1 MVDHTTSS
9 SPESPPPGDD
19 LFVPDEL
26 VGKRYVVRRL
36 VGKGGM
42 GEVYEAE
49 DRRTGK
55 CVALKTVKPELM
67 GNSKILRRFER
78 EIEFSRRIDHHNVL
92 EIFDVFQTPIDKE
105 LNIYGNR
112 LPVRDEVPC
121 MVMEFLEGE
130 TVADRLVAGHQF
142 TPEETLPIVCQ
153 VAAALSAAHAA
164 EIVHRDLK
172 PDNMFLVREQDGDI
186 RVVLTDFGVAREAGA
201 GSGSRD
207 DALTASNVVIGTPEY
222 MAPEQLELE
231 AAMPASDIYTLG
243 LVAFEMLTGKPAF
256 QADSPIKM
264 VFMRVQEDAPSPR
277 EHVPDLPS
285 VWEDVVLR
293 CLERDPQQ
301 RYADAADL
309 IVALDGDDSRW
320 LRSEHRG
327 GGVPAWVWI
336 TGVLLIILGLAVAL
350 SFNPV

>member
-1 MVDHTTSS
+1 
-9 SPESPPPGDD
+9 
-19 LFVPDEL
+19 
-26 VGKRYVVRRL
+26 
-36 VGKGGM
+36 M

-49 DRRTGK
+49 DRRSGK
-55 CVALKTVKPELM
+55 RVALKTVKPELM
-67 GNSKILRRFER
+67 GNAKILRRFER
-78 EIEFSRRIDHHNVL
+78 EIEFSRRIDHHNVM
-92 EIFDVFQTPIDKE
+92 EIYDVFQTPIDKE

-142 TPEETLPIVCQ
+142 TPQETRPIVCQ
-153 VAAALSAAHAA
+153 VAAALSAAHGA

-172 PDNMFLVREQDGDI
+172 PDNMFLVHEEDGEL
-186 RVVLTDFGVAREAGA
+186 RVVLTDFGVARESN
-201 GSGSRD
+201 SGNDSRD

-256 QADSPIKM
+256 EADSPIKM
-264 VFMRVQEDAPSPR
+264 VFKRVQEDAVSPR
-277 EHVPDLPS
+277 VHRPDLEP

-293 CLERDPQQ
+293 CLARDPQQ
-301 RYADAADL
+301 RYADPID
-309 IVALDGDDSRW
+309 IIIALDGEESRW
-320 LRSEHRG
+320 LQSDAKG
-327 GGVPAWVWI
+327 GGVPSWVWI
-336 TGVLLIILGLAVAL
+336 VGVLLIILGLAAGL
-350 SFNPV
+350 SFIPS